1 MEKSFISKFVKNFS
15 KLFKFLFEIISEQ
28 IINSK
33 TLKLLSIHSLILLI
47 PSTMNE
53 LDFFLL
59 RLLVESLEIFLKSGL
74 LLLDIYFKIFNIDY
88 LI

>member
-1 MEKSFISKFVKNFS
+1 
-15 KLFKFLFEIISEQ
+15 
-28 IINSK
+28 
-33 TLKLLSIHSLILLI
+33 LILLI